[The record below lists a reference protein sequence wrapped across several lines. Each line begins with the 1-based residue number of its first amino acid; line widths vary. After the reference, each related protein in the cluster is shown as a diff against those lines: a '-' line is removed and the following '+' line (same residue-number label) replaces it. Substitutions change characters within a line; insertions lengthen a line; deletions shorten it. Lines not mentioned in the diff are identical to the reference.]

1 MHRPLLFYFFNL
13 GLMIMWF
20 LIHFAALLSK
30 RAEPVY
36 IAVSQVGGIDFTA
49 GFKYN
54 YYKLVF

>member
-1 MHRPLLFYFFNL
+1 
-13 GLMIMWF
+13 MIMWF